1 MKKVILYV
9 VLVLVIVALGYTGC
23 KKFQGPSDEVF
34 LHTIDSLHKQND
46 SLQVELV
53 KDSLEIDSLNI
64 VAVELDYA
72 AKYAKK
78 KVEYVVKYVDSSKKV
93 VETLN
98 DSALVSTFNQRY
110 PADTVSNKLEV
121 AKPVLVSAAQDLIEL
136 DGARQI
142 IPIKDSIISLKDAGL
157 ANKDIIIGK
166 YVSKEN
172 KYKLI
177 IENKDLEV
185 TNWMNQYNQLQIQ
198 NKKLQLKSKF
208 QKIGLYLIIGG
219 LTYMTLQ
226 K

>member
-1 MKKVILYV
+1 MKKVILYIVLILV
-9 VLVLVIVALGYTGC
+9 VVALGYTGC
-23 KKFQGPSDEVF
+23 KKFQGPSDEAF
-34 LHTIDSLHKQND
+34 RQTIDSLHKQND

-53 KDSLEIDSLNI
+53 KDSLEIDSMNV
-64 VAVELDYA
+64 VAVELEYA
-72 AKYAKK
+72 AKYADR
-78 KVEYVVKYVDSSKKV
+78 KVKYVVKYVDSSKKV
-93 VETLN
+93 IETLN

-121 AKPVLVSAAQDLIEL
+121 AKPVLVSAAQDLVEL
-136 DGARQI
+136 DGARKI
-142 IPIKDSIISLKDAGL
+142 IPLKDSIISIKEAGLVNKDA
-157 ANKDIIIGK
+157 IIGK
-166 YVSKEN
+166 YVSKES

-208 QKIGLYLIIGG
+208 QKIGFYLIIGG
-219 LTYMTLQ
+219 LTYMTLH

>member
-1 MKKVILYV
+1 MKKVILYIVLILV
-9 VLVLVIVALGYTGC
+9 VVALGYTGC

-34 LHTIDSLHKQND
+34 LQTIDSLHKQND
-46 SLQVELV
+46 SLQVELA

-64 VAVELDYA
+64 VAVELEYA
-72 AKYAKK
+72 AKHTEK
-78 KVEYVVKYVDSSKKV
+78 KVEYVFKYVDSSKKV
-93 VETLN
+93 IETLD

-136 DGARQI
+136 DGARKI
-142 IPIKDSIISLKDAGL
+142 IPLKDSIISIKEAGL
-157 ANKDIIIGK
+157 VNKDIIIGK

-219 LTYMTLQ
+219 LTYMTIQ

>member
-9 VLVLVIVALGYTGC
+9 VLILVVVALGYTGC
-23 KKFQGPSDEVF
+23 KKFQSPSEEVF
-34 LHTIDSLHKQND
+34 RQTIDSLHKQND

-53 KDSLEIDSLNI
+53 KDSLKIDSMNV
-64 VAVELDYA
+64 VAVELEHA
-72 AKYAKK
+72 AANIKK
-78 KVEYVVKYVDSSKKV
+78 EVKYVVKYVDSSKKV
-93 VETLN
+93 IETLN
-98 DSALVSTFNQRY
+98 DPALVNTFNQRY

-121 AKPVLVSAAQDLIEL
+121 AKPVLVSAAQDLVEL
-136 DGARQI
+136 DGARKI
-142 IPIKDSIISLKDAGL
+142 IPLKDSIISIGEARLT
-157 ANKDIIIGK
+157 NKDSIIGK
-166 YVSKEN
+166 YISKES

-208 QKIGLYLIIGG
+208 QKIGLYFIIGG
-219 LTYMTLQ
+219 LTYMTLR